1 MVIHTGNRT
10 DIPAFYSEWFR
21 RRLKEGYVM
30 VRNPYNEHSVN
41 RYRLSPDVVD
51 LIVFCTKN
59 PHPLL
64 PFPPELEAFRQYW
77 FVTITPY
84 GRDIEPNVP
93 PYEKV
98 LEDFRTLS
106 KALGTKCVAWR
117 YDPILIDD
125 TYTVEKHIEAF
136 EKMASYLSG
145 YTEVCIISFIDLYE
159 KVKKNYP
166 EVREVTQEEEI
177 TLVKEFVR
185 IGRKYGIRIKSCAE
199 GERLAPYAVDTSGCM
214 TLKIYEEAIGRAIK
228 APVIKNNRA
237 LCACYLTCDIGAY
250 NTCMHFCRYCYANFD
265 KGAVRRNHALHD
277 PSSPLLIGHLT
288 AEDKVHE
295 AEQHSWIMEQLSLDL

>member
-21 RRLKEGYVM
+21 GRLKEGYVM
-30 VRNPYNEHSVN
+30 VRNPYNEHSVTS
-41 RYRLSPDVVD
+41 YRLSPEVVD

-93 PYEKV
+93 PFERV

-106 KALGTKCVAWR
+106 KVLGPKCVTWR
-117 YDPILIDD
+117 YDPILIDS
-125 TYTVEKHIEAF
+125 TYTVESHIEEF
-136 EKMASYLSG
+136 ERMASYLSG

-166 EVREVTQEEEI
+166 EVREVTPSEEVA
-177 TLVKEFVR
+177 LVKEFVR

-199 GERLAPYAVDTSGCM
+199 GERLAPYGVDTSGCM
-214 TLKIYEEAIGRAIK
+214 TLGIYEEAIGRKIT

-237 LCACYLTCDIGAY
+237 ACACYLTCDIGAY
-250 NTCMHFCRYCYANFD
+250 NTCLHFCRYCYANFD
-265 KGAVRRNHALHD
+265 KSAVRRNHALHD

-295 AEQHSWIMEQLSLDL
+295 AEQHSWIEEQLSLGL